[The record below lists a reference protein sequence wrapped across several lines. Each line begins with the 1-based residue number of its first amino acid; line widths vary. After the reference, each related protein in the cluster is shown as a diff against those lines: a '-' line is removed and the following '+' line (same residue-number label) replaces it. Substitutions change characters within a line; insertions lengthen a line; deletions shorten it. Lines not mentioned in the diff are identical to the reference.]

1 MQLALTLGLLK
12 GNPKATN
19 LLASIAKNSRVP
31 LARDLAM
38 FVLPAKPP
46 ARPPP
51 PVAKAAPLSADEQ
64 KRFDAG
70 KGIYEQ
76 VCLACHQQHGLGQ
89 PGLAPPLVG
98 SEWVAGS
105 EKRMIRIVLQGMR
118 GKLKVKGE
126 EFELDMPSLGVLDD
140 EQVAAVLTYVR
151 REWGHALPAV
161 SPETVQ
167 QVRKETENREDAW
180 TMGELLKIP

>member
-1 MQLALTLGLLK
+1 
-12 GNPKATN
+12 
-19 LLASIAKNSRVP
+19 VP
-31 LARDLAM
+31 LVRDLAM
-38 FVLPAKPP
+38 FTLPAKPP
-46 ARPPP
+46 ARPAP
-51 PVAKAAPLSADEQ
+51 PVAKAAPFSPDEQ

-126 EFELDMPSLGVLDD
+126 EYELDMPSLGVLDD

-151 REWGHALPAV
+151 REWGHSFPAV
-161 SPETVQ
+161 SPDAIKQ
-167 QVRKETENREDAW
+167 ARKETENREDAW
-180 TMGELLKIP
+180 TMAELLKIP

>member
-1 MQLALTLGLLK
+1 MPLRLFTASLL
-12 GNPKATN
+12 
-19 LLASIAKNSRVP
+19 L
-31 LARDLAM
+31 
-38 FVLPAKPP
+38 LPAKEP
-46 ARPPP
+46 AKPPP
-51 PVAKAAPLSADEQ
+51 PVAKAAPLSAEEQ
-64 KRFDAG
+64 KRFDDG
-70 KGIYEQ
+70 KGLYEQ

-126 EFELDMPSLGVLDD
+126 EYELDMPALGVLDD

-151 REWGHALPAV
+151 REWGHTFPAV
-161 SPETVQ
+161 SPEAVKQ
-167 QVRKETENREDAW
+167 ARKETENREDAW